1 MGKKEHEEAAR
12 LLREAL
18 EAVQAALDAHG
29 RLAGVGRDQD
39 RWRVRARAPK
49 GKDGRCW
56 QLLYRPPEG
65 KPYQRSAQT
74 EDEAEARALAEGE
87 ERRLRGLALGFGEV
101 ARLYLAW
108 RQEGGHKA
116 STLRRYRQALDRV
129 AEALGRLEASRES
142 VLAAQDA
149 LRAELHPNTV
159 NLYLGMAGTAWAWA
173 LERGLVDR
181 PWPAPRKLRVP
192 RTAKRPLTAEESERL
207 LGVLEAYEGGRYHAL
222 FALIVETG
230 CRAGEACA
238 LEGRD
243 VDLELGEVRFRL
255 TKTDVDRSVPVSQ
268 ALLAA
273 LPRVDP
279 QEPLW
284 RGRITGR
291 AMNSCNLYS
300 IWKRVRVLAGLGDEA
315 VDVHSLRRS
324 WITDAHRAGVPLAES
339 MRVTGH
345 RSPRVHLGYTANA
358 PTSRTREAAAAVRA
372 WRAGLPPQVPPNGG
386 GDRVEHSDTEGDTGL
401 TRRGCSQASLRK
413 AMQHYDFRNLTPPQ
427 RKRLASLI
435 DAVAGQGEREAA
447 ALLAVAECAELRA
460 SLLEL
465 AQQDR

>member
-39 RWRVRARAPK
+39 RWRVRARPPK

-101 ARLYLAW
+101 ARRYLAW
-108 RQEGGHKA
+108 REEGGCKA

-129 AEALGRLEASRES
+129 AEGLGRLEASRES

-181 PWPAPRKLRVP
+181 PWPSPRKLRVP

-243 VDLELGEVRFRL
+243 VDRDLGEVRFRV

-300 IWKRVRVLAGLGDEA
+300 VWKRVRVLAGLGDEA

-358 PTSRTREAAAAVRA
+358 PTSRTREAAAVVRA
-372 WRAGLPPQVPPNGG
+372 WRAGLPPQDPPNGG
-386 GDRVEHSDTEGDTGL
+386 GDHVEHSETEGDTGL
-401 TRRGCSQASLRK
+401 KRRGCSQASLRK